1 MSEIV
6 IIIIGAVTLVGGVI
20 LYAVISTATGLEE
33 DENQNY
39 IPDWIEKKFPSI
51 FKSSKLEDYQLD
63 LNTVWVKPIILL
75 IPILIPHLT
84 VF

>member
-20 LYAVISTATGLEE
+20 LYAVISTAIGLEE

-51 FKSSKLEDYQLD
+51 FKSSKDLD
-63 LNTVWVKPIILL
+63 
-75 IPILIPHLT
+75 
-84 VF
+84 